1 MILRGDVFYFEFG
14 VRVGSEQSGVRPAVV
29 VQNNEGNKHS
39 PTVIVVPLTT
49 KYKRGMPTHVTL
61 FRGDCDNLQP
71 SIALCEQVTVID
83 VSRALSYVGQLS
95 NACMRRIDVALSIS
109 LGLEG
114 AS

>member
-1 MILRGDVFYFEFG
+1 MILRGDVLYFDFG
-14 VRVGSEQSGVRPAVV
+14 ERFGSEQSGLRPAVV
-29 VQNNEGNKHS
+29 VQNNAGNRHA

-49 KYKRGMPTHVTL
+49 KYKRDMPTHVTL

-71 SIALCEQVTVID
+71 STALCEQVTVID

-95 NACMRRIDVALSIS
+95 ESCMRRIDKALSVS
-109 LGLEG
+109 LGLEV